1 MNIFACFGV
10 EKLFA
15 ASDDDMF
22 SQSCHRLVSKNI
34 LKDLVVFGVPIF
46 IIFDVYHVG
55 TNVTWNFASVQ

>member
-1 MNIFACFGV
+1 MVIFREF
-10 EKLFA
+10 LH
-15 ASDDDMF
+15 MF